1 MSIEINEIR
10 LTELTEAVAL
20 VKSLEND
27 LDLFCVIPSLSLV
40 AREGARVLGVVLCM
54 EGPDGNH
61 RLMLGLATGDVALE
75 RSLFDKALH
84 KLGHR
89 GISKCQIYGPSEK
102 TDFWSAAS
110 WDPQAIVD
118 HTDQLDETCS
128 GDQATED
135 AA

>member
-20 VKSLEND
+20 VKSLETD
-27 LDLFCVIPSLSLV
+27 LESFYVIPSLSLV
-40 AREGARVLGVVLCM
+40 AREGPRVLGVVLCM

-61 RLMLGLATGDVALE
+61 RLMFGLATGDVALE
-75 RSLFDKALH
+75 RSLIDKALH

-89 GISKCQIYGPSEK
+89 GIRKCQIDGPSEK
-102 TDFWSAAS
+102 TDFWSVVS
-110 WDPQAIVD
+110 WGPQAIVG
-118 HTDQLDETCS
+118 HADQLDEMCS